1 MKLLFIA
8 VLFVLTNS
16 VFAQTVVDTGNHPD
30 SHVNLSYSVSATSPF
45 ISLDVYGGTAEVP
58 IVWAEISYYIVDKNG
73 IVVGDQREYTST
85 NPTSLENLYASG
97 SYASNSIASIELY
110 YYVFYEDGT
119 YEEVRI
125 TEDF

>member
-1 MKLLFIA
+1 MKLLLIA
-8 VLFVLTNS
+8 ALFVLTNS
-16 VFAQTVVDTGNHPD
+16 VLAQTIVDTGTHPD
-30 SHVNLSYSVSATSPF
+30 SHVGLSYSVSSTSPY
-45 ISLDVYGGTAEVP
+45 ISLDVYAGSAEVP
-58 IVWAEISYYIVDKNG
+58 IEWAEISYYVVDKDG

-97 SYASNSIASIELY
+97 TYASNSIASIELY

-125 TEDF
+125 TEEF

>member
-1 MKLLFIA
+1 MKSLFIVA
-8 VLFVLTNS
+8 LFFLTNS
-16 VFAQTVVDTGNHPD
+16 VLAQTIVDTGTHPD
-30 SHVNLSYSVSATSPF
+30 SHVGLSYSVSSTSPY
-45 ISLDVYGGTAEVP
+45 ISLDVNASSAEVP
-58 IVWAEISYYIVDKNG
+58 IVWAEISFFVVDKNG

-97 SYASNSIASIELY
+97 TYAANSIASIELY

-125 TEDF
+125 TEEF